1 MPSMHL
7 ARLFL
12 FVSLFSSVSTFGQQ
26 ESYYYNFWNVQQFY
40 LPAMTGLE
48 NKYEA
53 VVFGRDQWI
62 GLNGRPRTI
71 NVQYAQKLDKINSG
85 LGFIYQIQKIGFA
98 QVQKAKLSYAYHL
111 KLGEKQLLS
120 FGTNLGMNFYR
131 INPKWITPTSNP
143 DPSLPGDTLQINFS
157 ADFGINYKISNWQ
170 IGLGMT
176 QLTDQRKKSSY
187 TFTYERHYYLQSSYK
202 FRLGKQME
210 LTPRLLVQ
218 TDFLKMAA
226 TLNVQ
231 FKVNPWLQFGLAARN
246 TKFLG
251 ANVGFYFLKKF
262 YLGYSAQITFG
273 PLMSLNKYYSHEAVL
288 SFTIPNQ

>member
-1 MPSMHL
+1 
-7 ARLFL
+7 
-12 FVSLFSSVSTFGQQ
+12 
-26 ESYYYNFWNVQQFY
+26 
-40 LPAMTGLE
+40 
-48 NKYEA
+48 
-53 VVFGRDQWI
+53 
-62 GLNGRPRTI
+62 
-71 NVQYAQKLDKINSG
+71 
-85 LGFIYQIQKIGFA
+85 
-98 QVQKAKLSYAYHL
+98 
-111 KLGEKQLLS
+111 
-120 FGTNLGMNFYR
+120 
-131 INPKWITPTSNP
+131 
-143 DPSLPGDTLQINFS
+143 
-157 ADFGINYKISNWQ
+157 
-170 IGLGMT
+170 
-176 QLTDQRKKSSY
+176 
-187 TFTYERHYYLQSSYK
+187 
-202 FRLGKQME
+202 ME